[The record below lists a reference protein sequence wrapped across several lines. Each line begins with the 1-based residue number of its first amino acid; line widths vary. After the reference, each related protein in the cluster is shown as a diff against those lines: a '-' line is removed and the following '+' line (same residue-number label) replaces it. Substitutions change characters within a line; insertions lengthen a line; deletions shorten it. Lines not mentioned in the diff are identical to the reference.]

1 MSFIGSKAEYA
12 SQGALVFHGIDFMM
26 ITVRLLLKDY
36 RTLAECMVP
45 IGSQISMTMDER
57 VDFLKGRTRQFT
69 DKDIQR
75 KRKPAIKRSPS

>member
-26 ITVRLLLKDY
+26 ITLRLLLKDY
-36 RTLAECMVP
+36 RTLPECMVP
-45 IGSQISMTMDER
+45 IVSQISMTMDER

-75 KRKPAIKRSPS
+75 KRKPAI